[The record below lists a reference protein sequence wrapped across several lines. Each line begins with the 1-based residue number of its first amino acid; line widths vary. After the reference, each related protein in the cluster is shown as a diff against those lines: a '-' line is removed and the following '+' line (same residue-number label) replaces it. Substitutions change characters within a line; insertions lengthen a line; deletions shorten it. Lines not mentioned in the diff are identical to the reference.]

1 MTNQG
6 EATVINDRYEV
17 HKRIGRG
24 GMADVF
30 SARDLLLDRQ
40 VAIKVLF
47 PEFATDDNF
56 VERFRREAQSAAN
69 LSHPNIVNV
78 YDWGKYEGTY
88 FIAMEEVQGR
98 TLADVLK
105 TNGQLTSKQAAE
117 IASEVAAALGFAHEK
132 GTAHRDIKPANILIG
147 KNGQVKVAD
156 FGIARAMNA
165 PTESNLTQVGS
176 VMGTATYFSP
186 EQAQGA
192 QPDPRSDLYS
202 LGIVMYEM
210 VAGRPPF
217 TGDNPVSIAY
227 KQVHDSPQPL
237 VQIVAD
243 VPKAYEAMVAKL
255 LAKDPKVRYPSAGAL
270 RDDLRRFR
278 NDEPVQALVAATAQG
293 APGAAAAGC
302 GRRCRSGDR
311 GDGGGRPAH
320 DAPTRKP
327 VWHRSTRRRAAVP
340 STGMYEAGY
349 PTGASSEA
357 AYYDSGGSRTGWY
370 ALAAFFALIALV
382 VGGVLLFQALA
393 PDDETAE
400 PTQFIL
406 DDYFGR
412 SLTVV
417 TAELAE
423 KGLLFTTVEE
433 ENASVP
439 FGFVHRT
446 DPAAGEVVL
455 ENQQILV
462 FFNPDPQLQN
472 VPNVVGQNIE
482 EATRDARVAGLQHR
496 HDHHRRRRA
505 TSARAPSSSTEPEA
519 GTPVAQGTTVD
530 ITVAGR
536 RDTVPVPGVVGHRA
550 AGGRH
555 ARGPALRVRRHGR
568 ARRQRHDR
576 RGLRHLDQPRARVS
590 SSSAAATITIQV
602 SSGAAPVVVPV
613 VEGLTQGEATNRL
626 RADGF
631 NVETQFQDVPPGS
644 ANDGVVISQDPA
656 AATQLDRG
664 STVTI
669 TVGRSTIAV
678 TTLPPPTAPPSTS
691 PPATAPPATA
701 PTSDRAAGD
710 RHADDH
716 HDHDSHHPRRPA
728 LIRQPRAR
736 VLATRG
742 GAGVGEVRSRRRS
755 QLRSRSWPD
764 TVRMLSGWNCT
775 PSTSWSRWRTPMTTP
790 SAAACGHLEL
800 VGDRVGRER
809 QRVVPRCGER

>member
-1 MTNQG
+1 MTNKG
-6 EATVINDRYEV
+6 DATVINDRYEV

-210 VAGRPPF
+210 VAGRAPF

-227 KQVHDSPQPL
+227 KQVHDAPQPL

-278 NDEPVQALVAATAQG
+278 NDEPVQALVAAANK
-293 APGAAAAGC
+293 A
-302 GRRCRSGDR
+302 
-311 GDGGGRPAH
+311 RPATPAPVAA
-320 DAPTRKP
+320 DAFAATAAQRTLPNVSP
-327 VWHRSTRRRAAVP
+327 VDPQASAVP

-349 PTGASSEA
+349 PTGASAEA
-357 AYYDSGGSRTGWY
+357 AYYDAGGSRTGWY
-370 ALAAFFALIALV
+370 ALAAFLALIGLV
-382 VGGVLLFQALA
+382 AGGVLLFQALNTEEAAA
-393 PDDETAE
+393 PPDQFVLDNYVGTSLIQASTELDE
-400 PTQFIL
+400 L
-406 DDYFGR
+406 
-412 SLTVV
+412 
-417 TAELAE
+417 
-423 KGLLFTTVEE
+423 GLNFTSEAE
-433 ENASVP
+433 ENATVP
-439 FGFVHRT
+439 PGFVHRT
-446 DPAAGEVVL
+446 DPPAGTIVLEDSQIVVYYNPTQELQPVPQLRGLQLEEARRILESQGFVVGSITPDATSDRAAGQVLSSEPAADTAVPQDTTVDLVVAAPSESVQVPVVIGFERQQALDVL
-455 ENQQILV
+455 ENPPFEFEVSVEAITNDDIPEGQVISIEPGQGELV
-462 FFNPDPQLQN
+462 ER
-472 VPNVVGQNIE
+472 GG
-482 EATRDARVAGLQHR
+482 A
-496 HDHHRRRRA
+496 
-505 TSARAPSSSTEPEA
+505 
-519 GTPVAQGTTVD
+519 
-530 ITVAGR
+530 ITI
-536 RDTVPVPGVVGHRA
+536 
-550 AGGRH
+550 
-555 ARGPALRVRRHGR
+555 
-568 ARRQRHDR
+568 
-576 RGLRHLDQPRARVS
+576 RVS
-590 SSSAAATITIQV
+590 A
-602 SSGAAPVVVPV
+602 GAAPVTVPV
-613 VEGLTQGEATNRL
+613 VDGLTEGEAVNTL
-626 RADGF
+626 RGLGF
-631 NVETQFQDVPPGS
+631 VVTVERQEVSPGS
-644 ANDGVVISQDPA
+644 PNDGRVISQSPQ

-664 STVTI
+664 STVSI
-669 TVGRSTIAV
+669 TVGRATIAQ
-678 TTLPPPTAPPSTS
+678 TTLPPPPPTV
-691 PPATAPPATA
+691 ATTVA
-701 PTSDRAAGD
+701 PTTAVTTSTTLPADTTTTTAA
-710 RHADDH
+710 
-716 HDHDSHHPRRPA
+716 
-728 LIRQPRAR
+728 
-736 VLATRG
+736 
-742 GAGVGEVRSRRRS
+742 
-755 QLRSRSWPD
+755 
-764 TVRMLSGWNCT
+764 
-775 PSTSWSRWRTPMTTP
+775 STTTTTTTTSSTTTTTTLLP
-790 SAAACGHLEL
+790 
-800 VGDRVGRER
+800 
-809 QRVVPRCGER
+809 PP

>member
-1 MTNQG
+1 VTNNG

-105 TNGQLTSKQAAE
+105 SNGQLTSKQAAE

-210 VAGRPPF
+210 VAGRAPF

-227 KQVHDSPQPL
+227 KQVHDAPQPL

-255 LAKDPKVRYPSAGAL
+255 LAKNPKVRYPSAGAL

-278 NDEPVQALVAATAQG
+278 NDEPVQALVAAANK
-293 APGAAAAGC
+293 ARPAAASLNATTVQ
-302 GRRCRSGDR
+302 S
-311 GDGGGRPAH
+311 AL
-320 DAPTRKP
+320 APTGVLP
-327 VWHRSTRRRAAVP
+327 VNPQATAVP

-349 PTGASSEA
+349 PTGASAEA

-370 ALAAFFALIALV
+370 ALAAFVALMALV
-382 VGGVLLFQALA
+382 VGGVLLFQALSS
-393 PDDETAE
+393 DDQQGE
-400 PTQFIL
+400 PSQFVL
-406 DDYFGR
+406 DDYFNR
-412 SLTVV
+412 SLAVV
-417 TAELAE
+417 TAELTD
-423 KGLLFTTVEE
+423 KGLTFVTVSE
-433 ENASVP
+433 ENALVP

-446 DPAAGEVVL
+446 NPGANEIVL
-455 ENQQILV
+455 ENQEIQV

-472 VPNVVGQNIE
+472 VPQVVGIPLE
-482 EATRDARVAGLQHR
+482 EARVLLESQGFVIGDVTA
-496 HDHHRRRRA
+496 DE
-505 TSARAPSSSTEPEA
+505 TSESGEGTVLSSEPEA
-519 GTPVAQGTTVD
+519 GVPVRQGTTVD
-530 ITVAGR
+530 MVVAAPR
-536 RDTVPVPGVVGHRA
+536 SSVQVPVVVGLTQDQAVRLLENPPYEFEVVVEDVSSETIA
-550 AGGRH
+550 AGQVMSIAPTQGELVE
-555 ARGPALRVRRHGR
+555 RGGTV
-568 ARRQRHDR
+568 
-576 RGLRHLDQPRARVS
+576 
-590 SSSAAATITIQV
+590 TIQA
-602 SSGAAPVVVPV
+602 SSGAAPIVVPV
-613 VEGLTQGEATNRL
+613 VEGLTQGDATNQL
-626 RADGF
+626 RNAGF
-631 NVETQFQDVPPGS
+631 TVEVEFREVTPGS
-644 ANDGVVISQDPA
+644 SNDGRVISQTPA
-656 AATQLDRG
+656 AATTMDRG
-664 STVTI
+664 STVKI
-669 TVGRSTIAV
+669 VVGQALIAQ
-678 TTLPPPTAPPSTS
+678 TTLPPATTPPTTAAPVTDPPVTDPPATTAPATTAPATTAPATTVPVTVPPVTDALTGTAATS
-691 PPATAPPATA
+691 PP
-701 PTSDRAAGD
+701 
-710 RHADDH
+710 
-716 HDHDSHHPRRPA
+716 
-728 LIRQPRAR
+728 
-736 VLATRG
+736 
-742 GAGVGEVRSRRRS
+742 
-755 QLRSRSWPD
+755 
-764 TVRMLSGWNCT
+764 
-775 PSTSWSRWRTPMTTP
+775 
-790 SAAACGHLEL
+790 
-800 VGDRVGRER
+800 
-809 QRVVPRCGER
+809 

>member
-1 MTNQG
+1 MTNNG
-6 EATVINDRYEV
+6 DATVINDRYEV

-210 VAGRPPF
+210 VAGRAPF

-227 KQVHDSPQPL
+227 KQVHDAPQPL

-278 NDEPVQALVAATAQG
+278 NDEPVQALVAAATKARPVAPVDAPTAGAAYAATMAQG
-293 APGAAAAGC
+293 AMPP
-302 GRRCRSGDR
+302 SNVS
-311 GDGGGRPAH
+311 
-320 DAPTRKP
+320 P
-327 VWHRSTRRRAAVP
+327 VNPQASAVP

-349 PTGASSEA
+349 PTGASAEA
-357 AYYDSGGSRTGWY
+357 AYYDTGGSRTGWY
-370 ALAAFFALIALV
+370 ALAAFLALIGLV
-382 VGGVLLFQALA
+382 AGGVLLFQALNTEDA
-393 PDDETAE
+393 ETAPE
-400 PTQFIL
+400 QFVL
-406 DDYFGR
+406 ADYVGK
-412 SLTVV
+412 SLEQA
-417 TAELAE
+417 TAELTDLGIGFRSIAE
-423 KGLLFTTVEE
+423 PNATVAP
-433 ENASVP
+433 N
-439 FGFVHRT
+439 FVHRT
-446 DPAAGEVVL
+446 NPAAGTIVL
-455 ENQQILV
+455 EEEEIEI
-462 FFNPDPQLQN
+462 FFNPTQELQVIPQI
-472 VPNVVGQNIE
+472 VGIQLE
-482 EATRDARVAGLQHR
+482 DARVLLSSQGFEVGEVTT
-496 HDHHRRRRA
+496 D
-505 TSARAPSSSTEPEA
+505 TDSDRAPGQVLSSDPA
-519 GTPVAQGTTVD
+519 PGTPVAQ
-530 ITVAGR
+530 
-536 RDTVPVPGVVGHRA
+536 DTVVDLVVAAPTESFEVPAVIGFTRQQAIDLLESSPREFVVTVEEVTNDDIP
-550 AGGRH
+550 AGDVISISPNQGELLEKGG
-555 ARGPALRVRRHGR
+555 AVTI
-568 ARRQRHDR
+568 
-576 RGLRHLDQPRARVS
+576 RVS
-590 SSSAAATITIQV
+590 S
-602 SSGAAPVVVPV
+602 GPAPVAVPV
-613 VEGLTQGEATNRL
+613 VEGLTEGEAANTLRRL
-626 RADGF
+626 GF
-631 NVETQFQDVPPGS
+631 VVRVERREVTPGS
-644 ANDGVVISQDPA
+644 PNDGRVIAQSPA
-656 AATQLDRG
+656 AATQLERG
-664 STVTI
+664 STVSI
-669 TVGRSTIAV
+669 TVGQATVAL
-678 TTLPPPTAPPSTS
+678 TTLPPPPPTVATTAAPATTTAPATTATTS
-691 PPATAPPATA
+691 PPTTAA
-701 PTSDRAAGD
+701 PTTAA
-710 RHADDH
+710 
-716 HDHDSHHPRRPA
+716 
-728 LIRQPRAR
+728 
-736 VLATRG
+736 
-742 GAGVGEVRSRRRS
+742 
-755 QLRSRSWPD
+755 
-764 TVRMLSGWNCT
+764 
-775 PSTSWSRWRTPMTTP
+775 TTTTTTTLLP
-790 SAAACGHLEL
+790 
-800 VGDRVGRER
+800 
-809 QRVVPRCGER
+809 PP